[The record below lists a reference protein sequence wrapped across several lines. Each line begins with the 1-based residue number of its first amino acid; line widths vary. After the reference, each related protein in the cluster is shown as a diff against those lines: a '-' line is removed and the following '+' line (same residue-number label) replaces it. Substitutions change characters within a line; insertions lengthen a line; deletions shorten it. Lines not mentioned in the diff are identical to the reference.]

1 MTDIPKLISAEG
13 WHVLHLFYKV
23 EHGAWSLLSDE
34 DKFRARVI
42 ERLMCDF
49 KVDLAKLGAEAGYDA
64 GFLLERN
71 DRLDSLAS
79 DGVVTIE
86 NGRITVSKEHRFM
99 VRAVAAAFD
108 AYFGSFGRTHSK
120 AA

>member
-1 MTDIPKLISAEG
+1 MQNHVALGRYAEQIASG
-13 WHVLHLFYKV
+13 ILATAKGYGLT
-23 EHGAWSLLSDE
+23 GE
-34 DKFRARVI
+34 DKFRAKVI

-49 KVDLAKLGAEAGYDA
+49 KVDLAKLGAEDGYDA

-71 DRLDSLAS
+71 DRLDSLLS
-79 DGVVTIE
+79 DGVVAIE
-86 NGRITVSKEHRFM
+86 NGRIVVSKEHRFL

-108 AYFGSFGRTHSK
+108 AYLGSFGRTHSK